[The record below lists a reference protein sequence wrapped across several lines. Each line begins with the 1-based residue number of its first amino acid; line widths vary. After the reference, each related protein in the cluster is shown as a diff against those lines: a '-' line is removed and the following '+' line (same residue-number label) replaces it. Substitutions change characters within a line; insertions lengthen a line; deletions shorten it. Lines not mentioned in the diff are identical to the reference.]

1 MFYSH
6 APTCRYVINDLMM
19 LFSHPS
25 RPVRVSV
32 GSQSLHHLVF
42 RAEQGK
48 GILMRL
54 VCYFTKWKT
63 AVVQGALFF
72 FFLKHSTFAVTNC

>member
-1 MFYSH
+1 MLFAHTSACH
-6 APTCRYVINDLMM
+6 YVINDLMM

-42 RAEQGK
+42 RAQEGK

-54 VCYFTKWKT
+54 ECYFTKWKT
-63 AVVQGALFF
+63 AVVQGAFF
-72 FFLKHSTFAVTNC
+72 FCFKTLDIRCN

>member
-1 MFYSH
+1 MKDLRMLFAHTSACH
-6 APTCRYVINDLMM
+6 YVINDLMM

-42 RAEQGK
+42 RAQEGK

-54 VCYFTKWKT
+54 ECYFTKWKT
-63 AVVQGALFF
+63 AVVQGAF
-72 FFLKHSTFAVTNC
+72 FFLF